1 MTTETEKYITVFKRL
16 QYATHIVRRDTGEEI
31 KNRIEVASFYGYMRD
46 QYTSYS
52 AKDLE
57 FFESMESMGLKFQN
71 TDRRTVKKWLD
82 VLNAIG
88 LVISDKRG
96 KDERGYDRYYH
107 TVIPLEEI
115 ADNLLFYGSASISG
129 GLLAEG
135 MLIRKLEKKKP
146 RGKPKQKS
154 EDKQD
159 DGKSEPA
166 SPGDVNEVNPAK
178 PGCTE
183 MQAEPQAKLA
193 AATATPS
200 TDTPPA
206 DQGVGM
212 APEPAPV
219 VVGQCDRVASNDDR
233 SSDDHTAGNHAMS
246 QEAQDDEPTFPPEKP
261 ELQETAGRVIAPL
274 DDLRYWSDIGYEG
287 MDDYGVMWGVS
298 GDDLDNLIREHLKI
312 REAEAEKNFKS
323 QRAH

>member
-1 MTTETEKYITVFKRL
+1 MSEENTGTNDESQVSGKFAMIPDEILGMLNKNVRTPSGTVEKIDGDDLAWWGFFFTFRYQKKPCYQNRNTISDRFKCSEKTVTRRTSRL
-16 QYATHIVRRDTGEEI
+16 ENLGLLEI
-31 KNRIEVASFYGYMRD
+31 KPRKGTSNIYTAASVE
-46 QYTSYS
+46 
-52 AKDLE
+52 E
-57 FFESMESMGLKFQN
+57 FLAMKTREKV
-71 TDRRTVKKWLD
+71 TPK
-82 VLNAIG
+82 
-88 LVISDKRG
+88 
-96 KDERGYDRYYH
+96 
-107 TVIPLEEI
+107 PEE
-115 ADNLLFYGSASISG
+115 
-129 GLLAEG
+129 
-135 MLIRKLEKKKP
+135 
-146 RGKPKQKS
+146 
-154 EDKQD
+154 KQD

-183 MQAEPQAKLA
+183 MKAEPQAKLA

-200 TDTPPA
+200 TDAPANQPA
-206 DQGVGM
+206 DQRPDL
-212 APEPAPV
+212 APESSEV
-219 VVGQCDRVASNDDR
+219 VAEQRYSVACNDDR

-246 QEAQDDEPTFPPEKP
+246 QEAQDYEPTFPPEKP